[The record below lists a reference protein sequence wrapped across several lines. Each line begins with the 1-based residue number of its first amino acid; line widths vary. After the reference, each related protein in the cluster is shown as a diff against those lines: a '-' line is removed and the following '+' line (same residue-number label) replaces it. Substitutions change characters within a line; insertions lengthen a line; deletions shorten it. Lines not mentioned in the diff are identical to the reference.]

1 MAGRSLKK
9 IRQDKHG
16 EGHIIWC
23 AYTQLNYR
31 HFAEVYLGAPTPRI
45 FLDVVVVVVWP
56 DGLGHAPT
64 TSSKPALLFFFIL
77 SGDTAD
83 LTTRKTQKRPQL
95 VGKYE

>member
-1 MAGRSLKK
+1 MPVRWFGCGMRNITL
-9 IRQDKHG
+9 
-16 EGHIIWC
+16 
-23 AYTQLNYR
+23 
-31 HFAEVYLGAPTPRI
+31 
-45 FLDVVVVVVWP
+45 LDVVVVVVVWP

-95 VGKYE
+95 VGKYK